1 MMLRFYRWLS
11 VLATPLIALFVCF
24 RKFYGKED
32 AIRFRERFGCP
43 SLARPDGVLIWVHA
57 ASVGE
62 SLSMLPLIGRLV
74 VKNPELNI
82 LVTTGTVTSARL
94 MGERLPE
101 RTFHQFIPIDQVLFV
116 RRFLDHWRPDLAL
129 WAESEFWPNI
139 VTESAS
145 RDISMVLIN
154 GRVSSRS
161 FAGWRRFDG
170 LIKTLLGCFDLCL
183 GQSNDDVRRLRQM
196 GANSAKYVGNLKF
209 SGLSLPVDKAELLEM
224 KKIIGPRP
232 IWLAASTHTGEE
244 KILLEAHQRLKVL
257 HTNLLTIIIPR
268 NSKRG
273 EKIATKIS
281 KQGFEVALRS
291 DGDSIATK
299 TEIYVADTMGEMGLF
314 FQLAEVVFIGK
325 SLVPLGG
332 QNPLEAARLGC
343 AIVYGPHMKNFEDIS
358 IRLEKANAAIQV
370 LNTEGLIVATQG
382 LLKDIS
388 QREMM
393 AAAAKAFAANEVGV
407 LDAVIT
413 ELKPFIDHLL
423 YKDKSRAH
431 A

>member
-1 MMLRFYRWLS
+1 
-11 VLATPLIALFVCF
+11 
-24 RKFYGKED
+24 
-32 AIRFRERFGCP
+32 
-43 SLARPDGVLIWVHA
+43 
-57 ASVGE
+57 
-62 SLSMLPLIGRLV
+62 
-74 VKNPELNI
+74 
-82 LVTTGTVTSARL
+82 
-94 MGERLPE
+94 
-101 RTFHQFIPIDQVLFV
+101 
-116 RRFLDHWRPDLAL
+116 
-129 WAESEFWPNI
+129 
-139 VTESAS
+139 
-145 RDISMVLIN
+145 MVLIN